1 LACRGGARGTI
12 LASAF
17 AALAVM
23 ITGRVAG
30 LPADSSIA
38 SHRDRETAATR
49 KKPETAG
56 SRPRPRLAPPPSWV
70 QAFLAR

>member
-1 LACRGGARGTI
+1 LAPSAGGRSTI

-23 ITGRVAG
+23 ITGRVSG
-30 LPADSSIA
+30 LRADPSIA
-38 SHRDRETAATR
+38 SHGDRETAATR

-56 SRPRPRLAPPPSWV
+56 SRPRSRLAPPPSWV